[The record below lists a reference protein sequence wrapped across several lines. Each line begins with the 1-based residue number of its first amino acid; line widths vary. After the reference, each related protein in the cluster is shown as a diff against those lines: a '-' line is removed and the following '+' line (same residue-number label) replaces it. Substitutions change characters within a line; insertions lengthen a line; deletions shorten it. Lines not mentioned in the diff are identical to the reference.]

1 MSKPSY
7 NSVLT
12 EVVELLES
20 ARRSTAR
27 SVNAIM
33 TATYWEIG
41 RRIVIHEQFG
51 EERAE
56 YGASLIERLSRDL
69 TNQFGRGFS
78 KRNLAQMR
86 RFYLDYQI
94 LQTESAKSGEFDF
107 YTATNRFPL
116 PWSHYVRLM
125 SVKDA
130 DARAFYEAEA
140 LRGGWTEKQLKRQID
155 TLFYERT
162 LQSRNKTA
170 MLKKGTKQT
179 SEDIVTPSEEIRSP
193 FILEFL
199 GLKDEYSEN
208 DLEEA
213 LINKLQHF
221 LLELGSEFAFV
232 GRQQRLRIGDE
243 WYRIDLLFFHR
254 VLRCLIIIDLKLG
267 SFSHADAGQ
276 MNMYVNYA
284 REHWMYPGENPPVG
298 LILCTQKDEA
308 VAHYALGGLPN
319 VLAAE
324 YKVKLPN
331 KEALAAQIE
340 QARKSLETCV
350 LNSSDS

>member
-1 MSKPSY
+1 
-7 NSVLT
+7 
-12 EVVELLES
+12 
-20 ARRSTAR
+20 
-27 SVNAIM
+27 M

-41 RRIVIHEQFG
+41 RRIVVHEQFG

-56 YGASLIERLSRDL
+56 YGTSLIERLSLDL

-94 LQTESAKSGEFDF
+94 LQTESAKFGEFDF

-125 SVKDA
+125 SVKDP
-130 DARAFYEAEA
+130 DARTFYEKEA

-155 TLFYERT
+155 TLSYERT
-162 LQSRNKTA
+162 LQSRNKAA
-170 MLKKGTKQT
+170 MLKKAAKQT
-179 SEDIVTPSEEIRSP
+179 PEDVVTSTEDIKSP

-199 GLKDEYSEN
+199 GLKDEYSES

-243 WYRIDLLFFHR
+243 WYRVDLLFFHR
-254 VLRCLIIIDLKLG
+254 VLKCLIIIDLKLG

-340 QARKSLETCV
+340 EARKSLETR
-350 LNSSDS
+350 LLDSSIS